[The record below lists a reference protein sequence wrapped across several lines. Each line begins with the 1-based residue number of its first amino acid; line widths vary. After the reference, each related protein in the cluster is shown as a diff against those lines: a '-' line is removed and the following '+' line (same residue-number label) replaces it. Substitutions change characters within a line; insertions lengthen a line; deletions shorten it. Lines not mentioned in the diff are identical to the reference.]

1 MTTEQMILSR
11 LDSIEGLLR
20 KLVAPP
26 PLLPPTDNDFLRAER
41 AMLEARDKSRAKKAL
56 KGWDYSNV

>member
-26 PLLPPTDNDFLRAER
+26 PLLSPTDNDFLRAER
-41 AMLEARDKSRAKKAL
+41 ESLAARDRSRAKKAL